1 MHFENKPVSALI
13 IPVLVFSCSALVSLL
28 IMRYSMIPQWEAW
41 TANKTVLASYRN
53 SISGENGSATLK
65 KRLVENKDSLK
76 IKYDDLM
83 RETGGSRDLSGVL
96 QMIIAK
102 ANAADIIHTAGS
114 LPRWK
119 CNHPSCKW
127 TVLRSR
133 PRKTDRLI
141 YVRL

>member
-1 MHFENKPVSALI
+1 
-13 IPVLVFSCSALVSLL
+13 
-28 IMRYSMIPQWEAW
+28 MIPQWEAW

-102 ANAADIIHTAGS
+102 ANAADIKFV
-114 LPRWK
+114 K
-119 CNHPSCKW
+119 CN
-127 TVLRSR
+127 
-133 PRKTDRLI
+133 RKLKQNQEHRRFTRWSWN
-141 YVRL
+141 